1 MVTTQGNRLGRDA
14 LGEPVLWSSR
24 GQQVMMAW
32 EQQYMCQC
40 VDALR
45 IRPSD
50 CVLEIG
56 FGLAYSASHVQRF
69 QPARHTI
76 IECDEQVLLRA
87 NTFALENGNSDRV
100 EIVADT
106 WQHALPLM
114 QQQQQSPRFDCV
126 FFDDYPLP
134 ELEDAA
140 IAAARNPRRSRWHDF
155 LDAVVP
161 LVKPGGRITGYL
173 ARDVDLRRPDCHV
186 VTTRVDVATAENCDY
201 FPHKTALVPVIT
213 VVDPDADQDEAM
225 SDMSTPM
232 AKTAEQLRLQLAQI
246 RDGLLV
252 QDMDRLDADE
262 TDGRAPAQEDGA
274 VVSTHYSDA
283 ASRHEFLSS
292 LKQRAQNAKRSSG
305 SH

>member
-1 MVTTQGNRLGRDA
+1 MVTTQGNRLGRDE
-14 LGEPVLWSSR
+14 LGEAVLWSSR

-45 IRPSD
+45 IQPSD

-56 FGLAYSASHVQRF
+56 FGLAYSASHIQRF
-69 QPARHTI
+69 LPARHTI

-87 NTFALENGNSDRV
+87 HAFALENGGSDRV

-106 WQHALPLM
+106 WQHVVPLM
-114 QQQQQSPRFDCV
+114 QQQGPRFDCV

-134 ELEDAA
+134 ELEDAT
-140 IAAARNPRRSRWHDF
+140 AAARDPRRSRWHDF
-155 LDAVVP
+155 LAAVVP

-173 ARDVDLRRPDCHV
+173 ARDVDLRRPDCRV
-186 VTTRVDVATAENCDY
+186 MTTRVDVTTAENCDY

-213 VVDPDADQDEAM
+213 VLGPAADEDETMGDNDAPVGK
-225 SDMSTPM
+225 S
-232 AKTAEQLRLQLAQI
+232 AELLRLQLTAI

-252 QDMDRLDADE
+252 QDMDRLDAEE
-262 TDGRAPAQEDGA
+262 TEEDGRTPAQENAA

-283 ASRHEFLSS
+283 VSRQEFLRS
-292 LKQRAQNAKRSSG
+292 LKQRAQNSKRTSG
-305 SH
+305 